1 MSTSF
6 TCPDVR
12 VPQDLIEKHKKKRKA
27 EQDAVRDGAKRERDR
42 SAAKGA
48 NSTAQKE
55 KSAVLADIK
64 KYQKCEQTRK
74 GKMRQMSDLLGSV
87 KEFSSQ
93 TKTGMHAKKHK
104 EDVLTKLGV
113 KPVAQQTM
121 PFKMK
126 MGIVAGRKKTVSRVA
141 ERARE
146 GGVVTTKTKFRK
158 K

>member
-1 MSTSF
+1 MSFF
-6 TCPDVR
+6 TCPEVH

-27 EQDAVRDGAKRERDR
+27 EQDAVRDNAKREQERG
-42 SAAKGA
+42 AAKGS
-48 NSTAQKE
+48 NQAQKQQ
-55 KSAVLADIK
+55 SAMLSDIR
-64 KYQKCEQTRK
+64 KYQKCDTTK
-74 GKMRQMSDLLGSV
+74 KAKMKQMSDLVGSV

-93 TKTGMHAKKHK
+93 TLTGMHAKKHK
-104 EDVLTKLGV
+104 EDVLTKLGALPV
-113 KPVAQQTM
+113 KQQTM

-126 MGIVAGRKKTVSRVA
+126 MGIVAGRKKTASKVA